1 MLVYVTDPSTST
13 ITTVAG
19 EDIIADSMSI
29 FYTLVDVT
37 FAKEFTGDAW
47 TVKPSLGLT
56 LTSNFGDN
64 KANGTVHLDG
74 EGTSTPTVS
83 SEVFDDF
90 TYGATL
96 SCGCSDRQF

>member
-56 LTSNFGDN
+56 LTSNFGYD
-64 KANGTVHLDG
+64 KAESTVHWVGVDNL
-74 EGTSTPTVS
+74 STNGVLWGGQRPHLWCNLR
-83 SEVFDDF
+83 
-90 TYGATL
+90 Y
-96 SCGCSDRQF
+96 CS